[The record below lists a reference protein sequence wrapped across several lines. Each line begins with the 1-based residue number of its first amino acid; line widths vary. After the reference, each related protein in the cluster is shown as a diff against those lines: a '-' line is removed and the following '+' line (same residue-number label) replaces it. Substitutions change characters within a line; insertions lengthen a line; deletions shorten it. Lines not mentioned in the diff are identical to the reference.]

1 MKTNRKKDILRLLI
15 QLTLIWL
22 AVVIFQ
28 NYFFR
33 IDFTAEKRFTL
44 SNNTTK
50 LVSHLEKDLY
60 FEIYLSGD
68 LPYGFQKLQKATVE
82 MLDELND
89 NANVNIYY
97 QLIDPNRIGNPKKRN
112 EIYNQLLKRG
122 LKPISVKEKTSDNSL
137 KQKIIIPGIIV
148 HNREKE
154 TSINLLKSVVGLSA
168 DQNLNHSIESIEYEL
183 TQAIRLLQQKEPQT
197 VAFLTGQGEL
207 NQYET
212 ADITASL
219 LQKYQVKRI
228 NSEQLKEQGNKISA
242 LIIAQPRE
250 EFSRQDKYNIDQYIM
265 NGGKVMWLVDEVAAS
280 MDSLQT
286 QASTIAFYKPL
297 NIEDQLFTY
306 GVRINPNL
314 IMDIQGALIPVQTAL
329 PNQRP
334 KFTPAPW
341 YYSPL
346 LNVPNSN
353 PITRKLNVIKADFAN
368 SIDFVGE
375 NPQIKRTK
383 LLTSSDYTRLVKIPC
398 KISLEIVNQKLTPQ
412 FFSSGKRNIAVL
424 LEGKFTSS
432 FKNRAWSGIQR
443 KTFIAKSK
451 PTKMIIISDGN
462 IIRNRVKGVGNNRKI
477 EALGYDRYSRK
488 TYGNRNFILNCVDY
502 LCDNEGWLDLR
513 SREVKLRL
521 LNKASIQTEK
531 IWWQILNMALPL
543 LLLLLFGGINFAI
556 RKHKYTTKHKR

>member
-15 QLTLIWL
+15 QLTLIWF
-22 AVVIFQ
+22 AVVILQ

-33 IDFTAEKRFTL
+33 IDFTEEKRFTL
-44 SNNTTK
+44 SDNTTK

-82 MLDELND
+82 MLEELND

-97 QLIDPNRIGNPKKRN
+97 QLIDPNRIGNPKERK
-112 EIYNQLLKRG
+112 EIYNQLIKRG
-122 LKPISVKEKTSDNSL
+122 LNPISVKEKTADNSL
-137 KQKIIIPGIIV
+137 KQKIIMPGIIV
-148 HNREKE
+148 HDRERE
-154 TSINLLKSVVGLSA
+154 TSVNLLKSINGLSA

-212 ADITASL
+212 ADIIASL
-219 LQKYQVKRI
+219 SQKYQVKRI
-228 NSEQLKEQGNKISA
+228 NSQQLNEQSNKISA

-250 EFSRQDKYNIDQYIM
+250 EFSRQDKYNIDQYLM
-265 NGGKVMWLVDEVAAS
+265 NGGKVMWLIDEVAAS

-286 QASTIAFYKPL
+286 QASTVAFYKPL

-346 LNVPNSN
+346 LNAPSSN

-368 SIDFVGE
+368 SIDLVGE
-375 NPQIKRTK
+375 NQKIKRTK
-383 LLTSSDYTRLVKIPC
+383 LLTSSDYTRLEKVPC

-412 FFSSGKRNIAVL
+412 FFNSGKRDIAVL
-424 LEGKFTSS
+424 LEGQFSS
-432 FKNRAWSGIQR
+432 AFKNRAWSGIQR
-443 KTFIAKSK
+443 KTFIAESK
-451 PTKMIIISDGN
+451 PTKMIIISDGD
-462 IIRNRVKGVGNNRKI
+462 IIRNRVRGIGNNRKI

-531 IWWQILNMALPL
+531 IWWQIINVALPL
-543 LLLLLFGGINFAI
+543 LLLLILGGINSII
-556 RKHKYTTKHKR
+556 RKRKYTSKRTK